1 VKTNTKFRKDKG
13 SKAPKGMVFTT
24 PAGNVLFFPDEKD
37 KPTFIVGKDGQAR
50 LHGSVKRTVLSL
62 CFALQAEKGRRG
74 QVKFGNN

>member
-1 VKTNTKFRKDKG
+1 MKTNT
-13 SKAPKGMVFTT
+13 SHPKSAKPQGLVFAT
-24 PAGNVLFFPDEKD
+24 PCGNVIFFPTHAEKA
-37 KPTFIVGKDGQAR
+37 TYIVGKEGKTR